1 MDTKLH
7 TFLTLCQT
15 MNYRLA
21 AQRLHLSQPAVTKQ
35 IQALEQALQT
45 KLFYYDGHTLHKT
58 EKCLL
63 LERYA
68 ITMQY
73 QFEELRLA
81 IAEKERTQLR
91 IGATKTIGDYV
102 LIDAIKDYL
111 SDPSH
116 ELALVVDNTKHLL
129 QMLDEDQLDF
139 AVIEGTFSKTKY
151 DSYLLRM
158 EPFVGICA
166 KSSPLCGR
174 EVSIEELLPETIIV
188 REEGSGT
195 RRIFEERLM
204 ASGIPIRSQ
213 FLTPPD
219 RSESRR
225 QLHLPEQGLVVLLF
239 SGSIGCGRFTQ
250 VVPALEQQLPEDAS
264 LVVVCGE
271 NKRLAN
277 RLRKRCGDRCRIIG
291 FTKRMADYM
300 AASDVC
306 ISKPGGLSTTEM
318 LTMGLPMVLMH
329 SVPGCET
336 HNLNFFTDARGAV
349 GTDQWSEAIRL
360 CAQLVRQ
367 PDKLAEMRQN
377 LLAMGYPGGADVIAR
392 TVIEDYERI

>member
-195 RRIFEERLM
+195 RRIFEERLT
-204 ASGIPIRSQ
+204 ASGYDLKD
-213 FLTPPD
+213 F
-219 RSESRR
+219 SRR
-225 QLHLPEQGLVVLLF
+225 VSISSFVSIKALV
-239 SGSIGCGRFTQ
+239 SAGIG
-250 VVPALEQQLPEDAS
+250 
-264 LVVVCGE
+264 
-271 NKRLAN
+271 
-277 RLRKRCGDRCRIIG
+277 
-291 FTKRMADYM
+291 
-300 AASDVC
+300 
-306 ISKPGGLSTTEM
+306 ISFLY
-318 LTMGLPMVLMH
+318 H
-329 SVPGCET
+329 SVVSHEPAIGT
-336 HNLNFFTDARGAV
+336 FTVAGLTDPHAFHVVYTRNTNARKYA
-349 GTDQWSEAIRL
+349 EAF
-360 CAQLVRQ
+360 
-367 PDKLAEMRQN
+367 LASN
-377 LLAMGYPGGADVIAR
+377 HR
-392 TVIEDYERI
+392 T